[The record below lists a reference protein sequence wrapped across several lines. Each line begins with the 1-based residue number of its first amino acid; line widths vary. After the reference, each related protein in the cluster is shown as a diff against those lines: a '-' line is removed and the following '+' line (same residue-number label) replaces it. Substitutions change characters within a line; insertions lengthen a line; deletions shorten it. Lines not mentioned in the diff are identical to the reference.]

1 MRPTSTS
8 SGRNPIS
15 QSTRNGSSCRIPSWR
30 WVSSSPSCPNSRPEY
45 HIDPVAQTC
54 EDYRAAATIDLEDD
68 RADLSAGR
76 KLKIPAM
83 KVLWGG
89 MGMIEKMGGAVD
101 VWKGYCGNGMEV
113 TGEALDCG
121 HYIPEERPEELL
133 KEILEMMK

>member
-1 MRPTSTS
+1 
-8 SGRNPIS
+8 
-15 QSTRNGSSCRIPSWR
+15 
-30 WVSSSPSCPNSRPEY
+30 
-45 HIDPVAQTC
+45 
-54 EDYRAAATIDLEDD
+54 
-68 RADLSAGR
+68 
-76 KLKIPAM
+76 M

-101 VWKGYCGNGMEV
+101 VWKGYCGDRMEV